1 MKLLFATHNQNKLK
15 EIQALMPANIE
26 LVCLKDINFEED
38 IPETSETISG
48 NAIQKVEYLVNR
60 VKMPVFADDT
70 GLLVDALNGEPGV
83 YSARYAGPERDSEAN
98 MQLVLDK
105 LENTRNRNARFVTAI
120 ALSLQG
126 CQLLFEGVCEGVI
139 TYEKKGEKGFGY
151 DPIFKPNEADKTFAE
166 MSLTEKGE
174 ISHRARAFRKLIS
187 YLEEDV
193 NGR

>member
-70 GLLVDALNGEPGV
+70 GLLVDALDGEPGV

-139 TYEKKGEKGFGY
+139 TDEKKGEKGFGY
-151 DPIFKPNEADKTFAE
+151 DPIFKPN
-166 MSLTEKGE
+166 
-174 ISHRARAFRKLIS
+174 
-187 YLEEDV
+187 
-193 NGR
+193 